1 MQMLSPADDEQNF
14 FVVMKKWERRRP
26 EDSSGHCVPPQ
37 RAGETSGTVSSWHS
51 RPGRNVRNATAQHV
65 ARLQTG
71 NTRSWWMESSI
82 KTQLLAKTS
91 PELPTIPRNYPKHPP
106 KKKRIAQYALSSW
119 KLVLFLHS
127 CSRTVGIPPMPSGLE
142 LDPNPGMDDHLF
154 SLFCCLVAPPVTRCP
169 SLPMAVMVAG
179 VVAVGELCVVAL
191 LLMVVL
197 ADEPVV
203 LGEL

>member
-1 MQMLSPADDEQNF
+1 
-14 FVVMKKWERRRP
+14 
-26 EDSSGHCVPPQ
+26 
-37 RAGETSGTVSSWHS
+37 
-51 RPGRNVRNATAQHV
+51 
-65 ARLQTG
+65 
-71 NTRSWWMESSI
+71 MESSI
-82 KTQLLAKTS
+82 RTQLPGTTS
-91 PELPTIPRNYPKHPP
+91 PELSALPRNYPEHPLK

-119 KLVLFLHS
+119 KLDLFLHS

-142 LDPNPGMDDHLF
+142 LDPNPGMEDHLL

-169 SLPMAVMVAG
+169 SLPMAVMFAG